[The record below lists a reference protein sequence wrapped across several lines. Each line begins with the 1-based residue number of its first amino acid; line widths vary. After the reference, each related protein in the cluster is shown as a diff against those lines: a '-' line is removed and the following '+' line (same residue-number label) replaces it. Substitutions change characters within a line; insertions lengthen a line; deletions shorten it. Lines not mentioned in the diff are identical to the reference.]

1 VDKVTTGK
9 LYAQLGGGLAALVI
23 SAIVC
28 GIGCVVKPMNFDWNI
43 MYTGITLVEDCKVLG
58 DNDPDGTPEAL
69 FKAKSWIFQYGVGYS
84 LFLCVIWPL
93 LCVPLGAFGKSSFQI
108 WCAVALMW
116 GWMAALIIIW
126 LPIYESSDGVI
137 AVLMCKKPT
146 SSTTAT
152 TAVEGVAV
160 KRVEEQESTTSHA

>member
-1 VDKVTTGK
+1 MSKTGTVKKFFEDKGFGFVSP
-9 LYAQLGGGLAALVI
+9 ADGGDDVFI
-23 SAIVC
+23 H
-28 GIGCVVKPMNFDWNI
+28 VKD
-43 MYTGITLVEDCKVLG
+43 LLDADG

-69 FKAKSWIFQYGVGYS
+69 IKAKSWIFKYGVGYS
-84 LFLCVIWPL
+84 IFLCVIWPL

-116 GWMAALIIIW
+116 GWCAALIIIW

-146 SSTTAT
+146 SSTSAT
-152 TAVEGVAV
+152 TAVEDVAV